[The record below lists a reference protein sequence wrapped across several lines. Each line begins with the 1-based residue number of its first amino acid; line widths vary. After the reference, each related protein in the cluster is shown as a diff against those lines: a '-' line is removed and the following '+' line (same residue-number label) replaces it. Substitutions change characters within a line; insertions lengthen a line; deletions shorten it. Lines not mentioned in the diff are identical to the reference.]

1 MFYRNFKEVS
11 MVSVSREIQAELGVP
26 HSRFKK
32 GLPAKKM
39 MGGDRHNRWGQT

>member
-1 MFYRNFKEVS
+1 M
-11 MVSVSREIQAELGVP
+11 P

-39 MGGDRHNRWGQT
+39 MGGERHNRWGQTYKGWGQTYKRWGQT